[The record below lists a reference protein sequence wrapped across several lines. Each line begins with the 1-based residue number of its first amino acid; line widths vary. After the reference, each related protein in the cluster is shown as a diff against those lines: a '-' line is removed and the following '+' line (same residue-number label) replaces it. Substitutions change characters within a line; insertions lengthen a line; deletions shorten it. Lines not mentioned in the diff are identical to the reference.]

1 MQMII
6 TYLPDKEVTYI
17 CLRQIWP
24 FFIKELI
31 IWESKLVSLP
41 TEIKDLSD
49 NPKKLK
55 IALKPFLYSHSFS
68 NLGECFNR

>member
-6 TYLPDKEVTYI
+6 TYLPDKEITYI
-17 CLRQIWP
+17 CLRQILP

-31 IWESKLVSLP
+31 IWESKFVSLP
-41 TEIKDLSD
+41 TEIKDFLD

-55 IALKPFLYSHSFS
+55 TALKLFFCIHSFYT
-68 NLGECFNR
+68 LDECFNR